1 MNRLLSISLAVAAL
15 FFATASFAQISDR
28 EQNHIEVSTRVEE
41 QITPDIIYLA
51 ITIDEQ
57 QNSKTLLEAKEREM
71 IKALQSLGI
80 DIKEAL
86 TVNDMSS
93 DLKKYFLKKDNVTAK
108 KSYTLKLNTAKEAA
122 SVFESLNGMGIS
134 DINLTKCA
142 VSPELEQQVKNRL
155 LSAAAKKAKENASI
169 LAEAV
174 GSQAGKAIYIQNY
187 YSFSQPAMVKSM
199 SRGMMYATANDAEE
213 AIPTLDVS
221 KTTISVN
228 VVCKFALLP

>member
-122 SVFESLNGMGIS
+122 AVFESLNGMGIS

-213 AIPTLDVS
+213 AIPALDVS

>member
-1 MNRLLSISLAVAAL
+1 MNRLLTLSFAVAAL

-51 ITIDEQ
+51 ITIDE

-108 KSYTLKLNTAKEAA
+108 KSYTLKLKPHERTY
-122 SVFESLNGMGIS
+122 
-134 DINLTKCA
+134 T
-142 VSPELEQQVKNRL
+142 
-155 LSAAAKKAKENASI
+155 
-169 LAEAV
+169 
-174 GSQAGKAIYIQNY
+174 
-187 YSFSQPAMVKSM
+187 
-199 SRGMMYATANDAEE
+199 MY
-213 AIPTLDVS
+213 S
-221 KTTISVN
+221 KTNRQSDATKHCFRHQSPKFRRRTKQSIESRYQYRRDDEPTSGLSVSTG
-228 VVCKFALLP
+228 

>member
-1 MNRLLSISLAVAAL
+1 MNRLLTISFAVAAL
-15 FFATASFAQISDR
+15 FFATASFAQNSDR
-28 EQNHIEVSTRVEE
+28 EHNHIEVSTRVEE

-51 ITIDEQ
+51 ITIDE

-213 AIPTLDVS
+213 AIPALDVS